1 MPIRDRRAGT
11 RRLAG
16 AVLTIVVALVSIT
29 LAEAT
34 ARVFWRVRYGIP
46 LSRPAAILRA
56 LYPELQQLEWKDEDL
71 RWQRPVRVLLLGG
84 SVLHPA
90 WGNVEQ
96 ELRERLTVRLG
107 RPVVVFN
114 LAEIGHTSRD
124 SDVKY
129 RVLEGSRFDL
139 VVFYHG
145 INDARANNVPPERF
159 RRDYSHYA
167 WYDALRA
174 LETCPDDGLLVLP
187 CTLRFLR
194 VRANDALGIVEYVS
208 MDAPRP
214 DWIAY
219 GAEIKSAASFEEN
232 LRGVV
237 ARARARGE
245 PLLVLTF
252 ATHLPDDYSLQ
263 AFNERRLDYTIHLTP
278 VEMWGTPQ
286 NVLAAVARHN
296 EIVRSV
302 AATDPGVRLFDQAS
316 AMPKGARYFND
327 VCHLTATGSSVFVQN
342 LIDTAVEIVSAP
354 RGAR

>member
-1 MPIRDRRAGT
+1 MQERLTGSQ
-11 RRLAG
+11 RLARVVL
-16 AVLTIVVALVSIT
+16 AVVVFLMTTAF
-29 LAEAT
+29 AEVA
-34 ARVFWRVRYGIP
+34 ARAFWRARYGIP
-46 LSRPAAILRA
+46 VSRPAEILHA
-56 LYPELQQLEWKDEDL
+56 LYPELRQLEWKDEDL
-71 RWQRPVRVLLLGG
+71 RWQRPVRILFLGG

-90 WGNVEQ
+90 WGNIEQ

-107 RPVVVFN
+107 KPIVVFN
-114 LAEIGHTSRD
+114 MAEIGHTSRD
-124 SDVKY
+124 SNAKY
-129 RVLEGSRFDL
+129 RQLDGSRFDL

-159 RRDYSHYA
+159 HRDYSHYA

-174 LETCPDDGLLVLP
+174 LETCRDDGLVVLP
-187 CTLRFLR
+187 CTLRFLW
-194 VRANDALGIVEYVS
+194 VRASDALGLVDYVS

-214 DWIAY
+214 DWLAY

-237 ARARARGE
+237 AMARARDE
-245 PLLVLTF
+245 PMLLLTF
-252 ATHLPDDYSLQ
+252 ATYLPDDYSLQ

-278 VEMWGTPQ
+278 IEMWGTPQ

-302 AATDPGVRLFDQAS
+302 AARDPGVRLFDQAS

-342 LIDTAVEIVSAP
+342 IVDTAVEIVSAP

>member
-1 MPIRDRRAGT
+1 MQERRGGS

-16 AVLTIVVALVSIT
+16 VARAIVVFLVT
-29 LAEAT
+29 VALAEAT
-34 ARVFWRVRYGIP
+34 ARAFWRVRYGIP
-46 LSRPAAILRA
+46 LSRPATILRA

-71 RWQRPVRVLLLGG
+71 RWQRPVRILFLGG

-114 LAEIGHTSRD
+114 MAEIGHTSRD
-124 SDVKY
+124 SDAKY
-129 RVLEGSRFDL
+129 RVLDGGRFDL

-174 LETCPDDGLLVLP
+174 LETCRDDDLLVLP
-187 CTLRFLR
+187 CTLRFLW
-194 VRANDALGIVEYVS
+194 VRANDALGIVDYVS
-208 MDAPRP
+208 MDAPRA
-214 DWIAY
+214 DWLAY

-245 PLLVLTF
+245 PLLLLTF

-278 VEMWGTPQ
+278 IEMWGTPQ

-296 EIVRSV
+296 EIVRS
-302 AATDPGVRLFDQAS
+302 AAASNPDVRLFDQAS

-342 LIDTAVEIVSAP
+342 MVDTAVEIVSAP